1 MHALRQTVTRRIT
14 FWAVVIL
21 GVLVAT
27 GSSGC
32 WKSSASAAK
41 SKLEKLKEKKPERPF
56 ETMRVFTEPNERSSF
71 DEKAKETNRI
81 VLATK
86 PGHWTGVLV
95 QGRANLYDFDGL
107 LETTPQD
114 SQQRPIDLERSP
126 FWITTTRGI
135 TLPKGQRKIVET
147 LFYAPRPDPNAAVK
161 GSTWIASKLGSR
173 SGGQELDRVPEMV
186 AHMPGFQ
193 YFLVVLARQGGRYA
207 FLNDLASVR
216 PPMQYTPVNLIDT
229 NYYRVLIPS
238 VDQPLALSPQSL
250 CWTSTAHVLWDDV
263 LASALT
269 PEQQRAMIDWLH
281 WGGGLIVSG
290 PDSLDKLRSSFLSDY
305 LPVSGETTGPI
316 GPARLAEF
324 DETWSVAGDASP
336 TLGSRAGAS
345 WSGIELVKQP
355 GGEFV
360 PGTADLVAERRVGR
374 GRIVVTAFRLSEPDL
389 TSWPSFDSFFNACL
403 LGRPSRRF
411 DPDTPGFKFVGKGEF
426 TTLDP
431 NIITG
436 VRYLTRDEHE
446 PAIPQASQTPANELA
461 AVDPNGAPFQIDP
474 FGMPLDQIDG
484 LKADPGT
491 AAWNDFSWISTNAR
505 QTLQAAAGISVPKRQ
520 FVLKMIGLYLLVIV
534 PINWLVFR
542 LAGRVEWAW
551 VAVPLIAVVWGV
563 LVVWLAQLDIGF
575 ARAQIEVDVLEV
587 QPGYAR
593 GHLTRYTAL
602 YSSLSSDYDLRFDDP
617 SAVALPFSTDRQR
630 LSGQSSSGV
639 TLTSVGERDLAGY
652 PVSSNSTGMIHGEQM
667 YDLGGAVTWSVD
679 ATGAPKVI
687 NGTKLKLSGAAIV
700 RRRGGDDGQP
710 IDEAAWLGDLQPG
723 ASAAVHFDPYDEAF
737 DARREASGLTT
748 AQPGQGELN
757 LRNLIDCV
765 QDHRVLG
772 AGEARLIAWRDG
784 ALEGIQVRPST
795 AQQRAATLVVVHL
808 QYGPNPPPERDE
820 NLRPLSRF
828 RLNAL

>member
-1 MHALRQTVTRRIT
+1 MHALRQTVIRRT
-14 FWAVVIL
+14 SFWAVVIL
-21 GVLVAT
+21 GVFVAA

-32 WKSSASAAK
+32 WKSTANSAK

-56 ETMRVFTEPNERSSF
+56 EPMRVFTEPNERSSF
-71 DEKAKETNRI
+71 DEQAKETNRI

-147 LFYAPRPDPNAAVK
+147 LFFAPRPAPNAPVK

-173 SGGQELDRVPEMV
+173 SGGQELERVPEMV
-186 AHMPGFQ
+186 AHMPSFQ
-193 YFLVVLARQGGRYA
+193 YFLVVLARQGARYTY
-207 FLNDLASVR
+207 LNDLASVR

-229 NYYRVLIPS
+229 NYYRVLIPP

-250 CWTSTAHVLWDDV
+250 CWTSTSHVLWDDV
-263 LASALT
+263 LAGALT

-290 PDSLDKLRSSFLSDY
+290 PDSLDKLRGSFLSEY

-316 GPARLAEF
+316 DPVRLAEF
-324 DETWSVAGDASP
+324 DETFSVPGDESQ
-336 TLGSRAGAS
+336 TLGSRAGGS
-345 WSGIELVKQP
+345 WSGIDLVEQV

-374 GRIVVTAFRLSEPDL
+374 GRIVVTAFRLTEPEL
-389 TSWPSFDSFFNACL
+389 TGWPSFDSFFNACL
-403 LGRPSRRF
+403 LGRPARKF
-411 DPDTPGFKFVGKGEF
+411 NTETAGFEFVGKDSSA
-426 TTLDP
+426 TLDP
-431 NIITG
+431 NLITG

-446 PAIPQASQTPANELA
+446 PRVPPATPLPDEHA
-461 AVDPNGAPFQIDP
+461 AVDPNGIPFQIDA

-491 AAWNDFSWISTNAR
+491 AAWNDFSWISANAR

-551 VAVPLIAVVWGV
+551 IAVPLIAVVWGV

-630 LSGQSSSGV
+630 LSGQASSAV

-667 YDLGGAVTWSVD
+667 YDLGGAVTWSTD
-679 ATGAPKVI
+679 AAGAPQVT
-687 NGTKLKLSGAAIV
+687 NGTRLKLSGAAIV
-700 RRRGGDDGQP
+700 RHRVGDDGKP
-710 IDEAAWLGDLQPG
+710 IDEAAWLGDLEPG
-723 ASAAVHFDPYDEAF
+723 ARAAVHFVPYDEAL
-737 DARREASGLTT
+737 DAMRDTSALTT
-748 AQPGQGELN
+748 AMAGQGELN

-765 QDHRVLG
+765 QDPRVLEP
-772 AGEARLIAWRDG
+772 GEVRLVAWRDEV
-784 ALEGIQVRPST
+784 LEGIQVRPST
-795 AQQRAATLVVVHL
+795 AQRRAATLVVVHL
-808 QYGPNPPPERDE
+808 QYGPSPPPEHDE

>member
-1 MHALRQTVTRRIT
+1 MHALRQTALGRTTV
-14 FWAVVIL
+14 WAVVIL
-21 GVLVAT
+21 GVFVA
-27 GSSGC
+27 GASGC
-32 WKSSASAAK
+32 WKSSANSAK

-56 ETMRVFTEPNERSSF
+56 EAMRVFTEPNERSSF

-95 QGRANLYDFDGL
+95 QGRANLSDFDGL

-147 LFYAPRPDPNAAVK
+147 LFFAPRPDPNAPVK
-161 GSTWIASKLGSR
+161 GSTWIANKLGSR

-186 AHMPGFQ
+186 EHMPSFQ
-193 YFLVVLARQGGRYA
+193 YFLVVLARQGARYA
-207 FLNDLASVR
+207 YLNDLGSVR
-216 PPMQYTPVNLIDT
+216 PPLQYSPVNLIDT
-229 NYYRVLIPS
+229 NYYRVLIPA

-290 PDSLDKLRSSFLSDY
+290 PDSLDKLRSSFLSEY

-316 GPARLAEF
+316 DPARLAEF
-324 DETWSVAGDASP
+324 DETWSVPGDESQ
-336 TLGSRAGAS
+336 TLGSRAGAP
-345 WSGIELVKQP
+345 WSGIELAEQA
-355 GGEFV
+355 GGQFV
-360 PGTADLVAERRVGR
+360 PGTARLVAERRVGR
-374 GRIVVTAFRLSEPDL
+374 GRIVVTAFRLTEPDL

-403 LGRPSRRF
+403 LERPSREF
-411 DPDTPGFKFVGKGEF
+411 LTEQAGFRFVGEDPPES
-426 TTLDP
+426 LDP
-431 NIITG
+431 SVSTA
-436 VRYLTRDEHE
+436 VRYLTRDEAE
-446 PAIPQASQTPANELA
+446 PREVAEKSVGGDTSLANASGLQFQADPYVGALDP
-461 AVDPNGAPFQIDP
+461 VD
-474 FGMPLDQIDG
+474 L
-484 LKADPGT
+484 LKAEPGV
-491 AAWNDFSWISTNAR
+491 AAWNDFSWISSTAR

-551 VAVPLIAVVWGV
+551 IAVPLIAVVWGV

-602 YSSLSSDYDLRFDDP
+602 YSSLSSDYDLRFDDR

-630 LSGQSSSGV
+630 LSGQSSSGI

-679 ATGAPKVI
+679 ASGAPQVT
-687 NGTKLKLSGAAIV
+687 NHTKLKLSGAAIV
-700 RRRGGDDGQP
+700 RRRETDDEKP
-710 IDEAAWLGDLQPG
+710 IDEAAWLGDLEPG
-723 ASAAVHFDPYDEAF
+723 ASAAVHFVPYNKAF
-737 DARREASGLTT
+737 DAKRDAAALTT
-748 AQPGQGELN
+748 ATPGDGELN

-765 QDHRVLG
+765 QDHRALEP
-772 AGEARLIAWRDG
+772 GEVRLVAWRDE
-784 ALEGIQVRPST
+784 AVEGIQVRPST

-808 QYGPNPPPERDE
+808 QYGQSAPPQRDE